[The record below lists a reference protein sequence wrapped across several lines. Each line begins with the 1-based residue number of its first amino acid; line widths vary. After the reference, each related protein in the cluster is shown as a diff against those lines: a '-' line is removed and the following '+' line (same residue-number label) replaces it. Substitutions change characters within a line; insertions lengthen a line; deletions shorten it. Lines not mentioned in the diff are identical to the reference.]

1 MISLKDALDT
11 MNKLDQFGK
20 PVPFS
25 CVYCTFSRQ
34 RKAGGEL
41 IKIEQ
46 AIISKPL
53 KKSPQKKVAAVATNN
68 GGQQTQHFLN
78 KTRNIKLM
86 PSGEIRKFRIRML
99 LEFNGQQV
107 VY

>member
-1 MISLKDALDT
+1 MISLKDALDA
-11 MNKLDQFGK
+11 MNKLDQFER

-25 CVYCTFSRQ
+25 LVYCTFSRQ
-34 RKAGGEL
+34 RQAGGEL
-41 IKIEQ
+41 IKIER
-46 AIISKPL
+46 AIINKPL
-53 KKSPQKKVAAVATNN
+53 KKSAQKKVAALAAKN
-68 GGQQTQHFLN
+68 GGQQTQHFNN

-107 VY
+107 IY

>member
-11 MNKLDQFGK
+11 MNKLDLYGK

-34 RKAGGEL
+34 RQAGGEL
-41 IKIEQ
+41 IKIER
-46 AIISKPL
+46 ATINTPK
-53 KKSPQKKVAAVATNN
+53 KKSLQKKVAALAANN
-68 GGQQTQHFLN
+68 GGQQTQHFIN

-99 LEFNGQQV
+99 LEFNAQQV
-107 VY
+107 IY